1 MVVAR
6 GNPLTRGW
14 LFGGTAYVQ
23 EGVEKVNAKYEVR
36 SRLWFGGTA

>member
-23 EGVEKVNAKYEVR
+23 EGVEKVNPKNEVR
-36 SRLWFGGTA
+36 

>member
-1 MVVAR
+1 MVVGR

-23 EGVEKVNAKYEVR
+23 EGVEKVYPKNEIR
-36 SRLWFGGTA
+36 